1 MQLQFLHEIVDDFH
15 YSRQQHSVHKQDL
28 HWTYLCDC
36 CGFFICQT
44 IHDFHHVMPD
54 SNIQS
59 ISKTYIGHTRVTVV
73 VSSSAR
79 LSTIFV
85 MPDSNIQSISKTY
98 IGHTRVTVVVS
109 SSARPSM
116 ISVMSD
122 TVWLELKWMRAR
134 GITRSNRRFRDSC
147 SSWKPGWKQ
156 GWDQD
161 EIRMTQCSVISHS
174 TEVVSVNERG
184 MHHSE
189 MKGRGNVSLC
199 KNEVMKSCGITP
211 GTVIVCHYTW

>member
-15 YSRQQHSVHKQDL
+15 HSRQQHSVHKQDL
-28 HWTYLCDC
+28 HQTYPCDC

-44 IHDFHHVMPD
+44 IEIFVVPD
-54 SNIQS
+54 SNTQS
-59 ISKTYIGHTRVTVV
+59 ISE
-73 VSSSAR
+73 
-79 LSTIFV
+79 
-85 MPDSNIQSISKTY
+85 TY

-161 EIRMTQCSVISHS
+161 DPMLSHLTLNRGCQC
-174 TEVVSVNERG
+174 EWER
-184 MHHSE
+184 HAAWWNA
-189 MKGRGNVSLC
+189 GNR
-199 KNEVMKSCGITP
+199 
-211 GTVIVCHYTW
+211 

>member
-1 MQLQFLHEIVDDFH
+1 MTIIIV
-15 YSRQQHSVHKQDL
+15 SRCSVHKQNI
-28 HWTYLCDC
+28 HRTCSC
-36 CGFFICQT
+36 SFFMKLLMIFT
-44 IHDFHHVMPD
+44 TAD

-59 ISKTYIGHTRVTVV
+59 TSKTCTGHTCVTAV

-147 SSWKPGWKQ
+147 SS
-156 GWDQD
+156 
-161 EIRMTQCSVISHS
+161 
-174 TEVVSVNERG
+174 
-184 MHHSE
+184 
-189 MKGRGNVSLC
+189 
-199 KNEVMKSCGITP
+199 
-211 GTVIVCHYTW
+211 